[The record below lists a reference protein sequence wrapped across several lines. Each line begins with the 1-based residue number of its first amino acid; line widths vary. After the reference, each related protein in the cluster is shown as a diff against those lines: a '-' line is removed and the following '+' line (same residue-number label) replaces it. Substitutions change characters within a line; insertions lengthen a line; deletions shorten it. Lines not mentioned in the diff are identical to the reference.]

1 MRFTYG
7 LLGALASSAMGQR
20 FTNTSTSAVT
30 TTSDA
35 EPSSTSS
42 AAGGPKP
49 VDLGSAVLGPGAS
62 FVNLPGGGI
71 AVQLSAG
78 ANGVASFSVA
88 GDMPDNITLGDL
100 INILFSLLVFEPD
113 NRKRALTD
121 CSLDVTLNGESVFSE
136 QLESTAGDFV
146 QKASRG
152 AEATGNQQDGV
163 QADVEFVQTCGD
175 NPAAL
180 QIADV
185 KIAPNTGGD
194 GGNGGGGGNNPTT
207 GTDGQPIT
215 TGTELPTDSAGNPIT
230 ATETFPTD
238 SEGNPIVTATES
250 FPTDSEGNPII
261 TATETFP
268 TDSEGNPIITGTQTF
283 PTDSEGNPII
293 TGTDVA
299 TDSEGNP
306 IVSGTQTFPTDS
318 AGNPIIT
325 GTDATDSVSAPT
337 ASATSAAGFPGS
349 VGDFSLFGCVGSS
362 AGFPTFELAQS
373 SGSMDLDLCSSLCGD
388 SAYFGVYDTDC
399 YCGDEVDSDNTSRVD
414 LDSCDI
420 ECPGDDSEFC
430 GGDAPISRR
439 SRIHARQAIPNTILL
454 TVYVQLGG
462 ADSTVTNVID
472 ATVTDQSTI
481 TTTFVTTIAGATTTE
496 VQTVTAIY
504 ECHNGQCY
512 PNTGEYCY
520 DGKCYSNG
528 NQGGH
533 VIYIFVPYPGE
544 QCDGQT
550 IYVSESC
557 NCKGGSQYVPKYC
570 SGGSCNGLTVYK
582 PQQTSHYSSGE
593 VCYTPANCDVCEHGD
608 VVYKPWEDSWGT
620 PSKPVYGDH
629 GVPSCSNSGCPTHQE
644 ESNYSSHKEESS
656 NSHSGSDS
664 SSHSDESYS
673 NHKES
678 DYTSHGDES
687 SSSNNQGSHSG
698 SDSGSKGVSGNSGAD
713 CGDDCAEAG
722 HGGSNSDSGSKGEA
736 APGGSSSDSGSKGAE
751 GGEAAPGG
759 SSSDSGSKGS
769 EAAPGGSSSD
779 SGSKGAEGGEA
790 APGGSSSDSGSKGV
804 SGHPDSDVPVT
815 VSSAGKQAV
824 SAVALLAAVVAALF

>member
-30 TTSDA
+30 TTSEA
-35 EPSSTSS
+35 PTSTTS
-42 AAGGPKP
+42 GPVGPPQP
-49 VDLGSAVLGPGAS
+49 VDISSAVLGPFAS
-62 FVNLPGGGI
+62 FVNLPGGGR
-71 AVQLSAG
+71 AVQLSAP
-78 ANGVASFSVA
+78 ANGVASFSIS
-88 GDMPDNITLGDL
+88 GDMPENITLNDL
-100 INILFSLLVFEPD
+100 INVLFSLLVSALE
-113 NRKRALTD
+113 NRKRATTD
-121 CSLDVTLNGESVFSE
+121 CSLDVTLNGENVFSE
-136 QLESTAGDFV
+136 QAQSTGGEFFDRVTSA
-146 QKASRG
+146 AR
-152 AEATGNQQDGV
+152 ATGNQQDGA
-163 QADVEFVQTCGD
+163 QANVEFVQTCGD
-175 NPAAL
+175 NPVNF
-180 QIADV
+180 QITDV
-185 KIAPNTGGD
+185 KIAPNTGSDTGPGD
-194 GGNGGGGGNNPTT
+194 GGSGPITT
-207 GTDGQPIT
+207 GTDGEPIT
-215 TGTELPTDSAGNPIT
+215 TGTDLPETIPTDSEGNPITATETLPTDSEGNPITATETLSTDSEGNPITGTQTFSTDSAGNPIT
-230 ATETFPTD
+230 
-238 SEGNPIVTATES
+238 
-250 FPTDSEGNPII
+250 
-261 TATETFP
+261 
-268 TDSEGNPIITGTQTF
+268 
-283 PTDSEGNPII
+283 
-293 TGTDVA
+293 TGTDVSD
-299 TDSEGNP
+299 TVSE
-306 IVSGTQTFPTDS
+306 
-318 AGNPIIT
+318 
-325 GTDATDSVSAPT
+325 PT
-337 ASATSAAGFPGS
+337 ASETSVAGFPPT

-362 AGFPTFELAQS
+362 AGFPSFELAQS
-373 SGSMDLDLCSSLCGD
+373 SGSMDLELCSSLCGD

-399 YCGDEVDSDNTSRVD
+399 YCGDVVDSDDTSRTD

-550 IYVSESC
+550 VYISESC

-582 PQQTSHYSSGE
+582 PQQTSHYSSSE

-629 GVPSCSNSGCPTHQE
+629 GVPSCSNSGCPAHQE
-644 ESNYSSHKEESS
+644 ESNYSSQEESNYS
-656 NSHSGSDS
+656 SHEEESYSSHSESDS

-687 SSSNNQGSHSG
+687 ASGNHESSSSNNQGSHYG
-698 SDSGSKGVSGNSGAD
+698 SDSGSKGASGNSGAD

-722 HGGSNSDSGSKGEA
+722 HGGSSSDSGSKGEA
-736 APGGSSSDSGSKGAE
+736 APGGSSSDSGSKGSDAAPGGSNSDSGSKGAE

-759 SSSDSGSKGS
+759 SSSDSGSKGAEGG